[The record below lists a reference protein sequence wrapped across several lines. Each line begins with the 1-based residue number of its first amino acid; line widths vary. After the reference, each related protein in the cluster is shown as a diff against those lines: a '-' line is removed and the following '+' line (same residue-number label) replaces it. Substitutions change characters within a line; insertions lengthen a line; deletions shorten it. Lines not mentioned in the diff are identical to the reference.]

1 MPAEEDTVWAA
12 RDPQASQELARN
24 SLPQLLQAGAE
35 GSPVLPFL
43 QGFAGHGS

>member
-12 RDPQASQELARN
+12 RDPQASQELARI